1 MELESLLKGFLCFRG
16 RRWWL
21 RPLETCDI
29 TDRVP
34 TADLLKIALTKFAG
48 GSDVRQEIGIKGFG

>member
-1 MELESLLKGFLCFRG
+1 MELGSLLKGSLCFLG

-29 TDRVP
+29 TDRDP
-34 TADLLKIALTKFAG
+34 AADLLKIALARFAD
-48 GSDVRQEIGIKGFG
+48 GSDVRQEIGLKGFG